1 MGGSAALHPPPARHP
16 RPGNPSLGG
25 KRRQAPS
32 ARQLDSATSMFYVC
46 SNVARGRPHRS
57 RAPDAGGHGR
67 LRPWPGH
74 GVRRGG
80 EGRARHGSEPRVPRR
95 LPQVRLRGPHGHPA
109 VRDAAGGAEG
119 SSRPGRRARRGPRRG
134 VCGTRPV
141 RAGAPRRRRAGARP
155 RPRLRT
161 RQPAEVPCA
170 LGVVARDAARLG
182 DSLPADVS
190 ARVLPTLQGLLAQA
204 TADPPTREPAPS
216 PAAGAAVLARP
227 HQSDT
232 RPSLLGSGATSLP
245 RAGPRAPTPW
255 PGSG

>member
-1 MGGSAALHPPPARHP
+1 MSPEAARTARELQMLEGMVDCAHGLGLAFGAAAKAERDTGRSLEFLDGFLRCGFAVRMGIRLCVTLRAGPKAAPAPAVERAEAPEGESAEHDLSER
-16 RPGNPSLGG
+16 
-25 KRRQAPS
+25 
-32 ARQLDSATSMFYVC
+32 
-46 SNVARGRPHRS
+46 
-57 RAPDAGGHGR
+57 
-67 LRPWPGH
+67 
-74 GVRRGG
+74 
-80 EGRARHGSEPRVPRR
+80 EPRDGVERERDRDRDYEPVS
-95 LPQVRLRGPHGHPA
+95 LPKFLA
-109 VRDAAGGAEG
+109 
-119 SSRPGRRARRGPRRG
+119 
-134 VCGTRPV
+134 
-141 RAGAPRRRRAGARP
+141 
-155 RPRLRT
+155 
-161 RQPAEVPCA
+161 A